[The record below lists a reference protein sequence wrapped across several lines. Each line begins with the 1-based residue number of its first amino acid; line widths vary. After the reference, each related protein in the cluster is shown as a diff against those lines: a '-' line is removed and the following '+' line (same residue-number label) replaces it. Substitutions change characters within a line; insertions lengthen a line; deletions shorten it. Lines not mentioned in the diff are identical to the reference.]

1 MSSASN
7 ESFTSSFSI
16 WIPFISVSSLI
27 AIARISK
34 TMLSNT
40 GESGHNRSFL
50 IPDFKGFFSS
60 NLGLLRDFITHLFI
74 QQVIFGYVR
83 HPAVGNIA
91 VNRDTRSLTS

>member
-1 MSSASN
+1 MSSANS
-7 ESFTSSFSI
+7 ESSSFPV

-27 AIARISK
+27 AIARTSK

-74 QQVIFGYVR
+74 QQVTF
-83 HPAVGNIA
+83 
-91 VNRDTRSLTS
+91 